1 MRILNSLAPPA
12 VLIAISLIGC
22 SPDTIAANREGSPGS
37 LPVAASANVNRPWS
51 GSCNVFPVF
60 TSQTTVTYTGT
71 CQLAHLGR
79 VSVSADQTIGAPD
92 PTTGVITYTNVVVY
106 TAANGDQLRVLG
118 VGTGAPSAIGLT
130 LLGAETADGGTG
142 RFADASGSATIAGE
156 VRFAGPPPVVGFYA
170 VEGTLNY

>member
-1 MRILNSLAPPA
+1 MRILKAIARPA
-12 VLIAISLIGC
+12 VLVGLTLVGC
-22 SPDTIAANREGSPGS
+22 STDTISGSQERSSGS
-37 LPVAASANVNRPWS
+37 LAVAASASVSRPWK
-51 GSCNVFPVF
+51 GSCEVFPVF

-79 VSVSADQTIGAPD
+79 VTVSADQTISAPD
-92 PTTGVITYTNVVVY
+92 PTTGLITYTNIVIY

-118 VGTGAPSAIGLT
+118 VGSGTPSAIGLT
-130 LLGAETADGGTG
+130 LTGAETADGGTG